1 MATRHPS
8 GVTRLRTT
16 TRLFIQ
22 QKAEPEVHIHFRDP
36 SDETESESVGIFRLT
51 VFLPFA
57 IARLADTDSAF
68 ALGVTAL
75 APHIDR
81 IVDGEGASAEGFVSE
96 IVTGVDATWNL
107 AFFFRFLTGRLVGFT
122 SVCLVLACLCFEAH
136 GPKDL
141 CPIQEGYHGSG
152 ASLL

>member
-8 GVTRLRTT
+8 GVTRLLTT

-22 QKAEPEVHIHFRDP
+22 QKSEPGVHIHFRDP
-36 SDETESESVGIFRLT
+36 SDETESESVGVFRLA

-57 IARLADTDSAF
+57 VARLADAHSAF

-81 IVDGEGASAEGFVSE
+81 IIDGER
-96 IVTGVDATWNL
+96 AT
-107 AFFFRFLTGRLVGFT
+107 A
-122 SVCLVLACLCFEAH
+122 
-136 GPKDL
+136 K
-141 CPIQEGYHGSG
+141 
-152 ASLL
+152 

>member
-22 QKAEPEVHIHFRDP
+22 QKSEPEVHIPFRDP
-36 SDETESESVGIFRLT
+36 SDETESESVGVFRLV

-57 IARLADTDSAF
+57 VARLADTDSAL

-81 IVDGEGASAEGFVSE
+81 VIDRE
-96 IVTGVDATWNL
+96 
-107 AFFFRFLTGRLVGFT
+107 
-122 SVCLVLACLCFEAH
+122 
-136 GPKDL
+136 
-141 CPIQEGYHGSG
+141 
-152 ASLL
+152 